1 MKSFF
6 GLLSGLTFFV
16 MIIGLIKPALFQKLF
31 KKEKLS
37 RLKIFGVSIVLII
50 IFSIFSTD
58 YSSTSTTN
66 TNSNSTINNSSE
78 VVNNEPAKPEYLL
91 ELKSYKCYEE
101 YGYFQITGEVT
112 NISDHSLSNIEAI
125 GGAYTKDGEFVK
137 SDSALIEYNPVM
149 AGQTS
154 PFKVMMT
161 MNPLIDKC
169 NIDFKTL
176 MGGSIATK
184 KAEK

>member
-37 RLKIFGVSIVLII
+37 RLKIFGVSIILVIV
-50 IFSIFSTD
+50 FSALSAD
-58 YSSTSTTN
+58 YSSSNTSN
-66 TNSNSTINNSSE
+66 ANSNQASSGTNE
-78 VVNNEPAKPEYLL
+78 IVNNEPAEPEYLL

-112 NISDHSLSNIEAI
+112 NISDHSLSNVEAI
-125 GGAYTKDGEFVK
+125 GGAYTKEGEFVK
-137 SDSALIEYNPVM
+137 SDSALIEYNPIM
-149 AGQTS
+149 SGQTS
-154 PFKVMMT
+154 PFKVMTT
-161 MNPLIDKC
+161 MNPLISKC
-169 NIDFKTL
+169 NIDFKSL
-176 MGGSIATK
+176 MGGAIATK